1 VPEGDTLHRT
11 ASVLRAVLLD
21 ERVTAARARPG
32 GPQLVRVIGSRID
45 RVEAV
50 GKHLLIG
57 FDVGLTLHTHLR
69 MEGSWHRYRPG
80 ERWRRS
86 PTRAVAVLETPRAVA
101 VCFDAPVAELL
112 ETRALPLHPALAGLG
127 PDLLADEPDLD
138 AAVSRLLDPARA
150 SLTIAEA
157 LLDQTAVAGI
167 GNVYRSEVLW
177 AVRVSPFAM
186 VGAVGLDTLRSL
198 LEVAAGF
205 MRANADSPFRTT
217 MPDALGGSPGSLG
230 PRRGRSRLAV
240 YGRSGRPCPR
250 CGAIVRAKVLGEL
263 PRRVYWCPTCQAA
276 RPDWTAAVGIG
287 ADAERDPAG

>member
-21 ERVTAARARPG
+21 ERVSAARARPG
-32 GPQLVRVIGSRID
+32 GAQLARVIDSRID
-45 RVEAV
+45 RVDSV

-86 PTRAVAVLETPRAVA
+86 PSRAVAVIEVPRAIA
-101 VCFDAPVAELL
+101 VCFDAPVVELL

-138 AAVSRLLDPARA
+138 AAVALLLDPWRA
-150 SLTIAEA
+150 LLTIAEA

-177 AVRVSPFAM
+177 AVGVSPFAL
-186 VGAVGLDTLRSL
+186 VGEVGVDTLRSV
-198 LEVAAGF
+198 LETAATF
-205 MRANADSPFRTT
+205 LRANAETPSRTT
-217 MPDALGGSPGSLG
+217 MPDALGGPPASHG
-230 PRRGRSRLAV
+230 PRRGRPRLAV
-240 YGRSGRPCPR
+240 YGRAGRPCPR
-250 CGAIVRAKVLGEL
+250 CGSIIRAETIGEL
-263 PRRVYWCPTCQAA
+263 PRRVYFCPTCQAA
-276 RPDWTAAVGIG
+276 RPVAV
-287 ADAERDPAG
+287 ESL

>member
-1 VPEGDTLHRT
+1 V
-11 ASVLRAVLLD
+11 A
-21 ERVTAARARPG
+21 AARARAG
-32 GPQLVRVIGSRID
+32 GAQLGRVVGSRVD

-57 FDVGLTLHTHLR
+57 FDVGLTLHTHMR

-86 PTRAVAVLETPRAVA
+86 PARAVAVLEVPDAVA
-101 VCFDAPVAELL
+101 VCFDAPVVELL

-138 AAVSRLLDPARA
+138 GAVSRLLDPTRA

-177 AVRVSPFAM
+177 ARWVSPFASAG
-186 VGAVGLDTLRSL
+186 VLGPDTVRAL
-198 LEVAAGF
+198 LETASAF
-205 MRANADSPFRTT
+205 LRANADTPFRTT
-217 MPDALGGSPGSLG
+217 LPDALGGPPGSRG
-230 PRRGRSRLAV
+230 PRRGRPRLAV
-240 YGRSGRPCPR
+240 YGRAGRPCAR
-250 CGAIVRAKVLGEL
+250 CGSVVRSEIIGAL
-263 PRRVYWCPTCQAA
+263 PRRVFWCPTCQPMPSPRPSSTSVATVDSGRA
-276 RPDWTAAVGIG
+276 R
-287 ADAERDPAG
+287 